1 MEVLNDLVGFKN
13 LKIYQNTDWF
23 SFSLDSILLP
33 NFVRFPKGVQK
44 IIDLGTGN
52 MPIPLVLS
60 TKTSASIVAVEI
72 QEDVYRLAKKT
83 LEYNRL
89 ENQISLFH
97 MDMLDL
103 KKMYMPGSFDVVL
116 SNPPYFKYSNQ
127 SNINDDIHKTIAR
140 HEKTITL
147 EQLIDVA
154 SYLLKNHGIFAL
166 VHRTERLVEIIELC
180 KKKQIFIKRIQFV
193 YPKRETESNLV
204 LIEGIKN
211 GRNGLKVL
219 QPLYIH
225 NDDGSYLP
233 EILKMFE

>member
-1 MEVLNDLVGFKN
+1 
-13 LKIYQNTDWF
+13 
-23 SFSLDSILLP
+23 
-33 NFVRFPKGVQK
+33 
-44 IIDLGTGN
+44 
-52 MPIPLVLS
+52 
-60 TKTSASIVAVEI
+60 
-72 QEDVYRLAKKT
+72 
-83 LEYNRL
+83 
-89 ENQISLFH
+89 